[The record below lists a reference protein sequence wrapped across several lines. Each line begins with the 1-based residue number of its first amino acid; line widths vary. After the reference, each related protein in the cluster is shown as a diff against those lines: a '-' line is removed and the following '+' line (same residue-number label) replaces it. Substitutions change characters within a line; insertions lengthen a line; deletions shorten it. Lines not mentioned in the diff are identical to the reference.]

1 LLTRIPDL
9 VNDAVGQLAKLVSNE
24 FELARAEL
32 ADKAMQAGRA
42 AAMIGAGAIILMR
55 ALVVLLLAVAAGLMH
70 AGMSD
75 PVAYLLTA
83 LGALL
88 IPGILIWVGVKRLT
102 SDTLKPSMTIEQVQR
117 DRQAA
122 KEMVR

>member
-42 AAMIGAGAIILMR
+42 AAMIGAGAIILMP
-55 ALVVLLLAVAAGLMH
+55 ALVVLLLEQ
-70 AGMSD
+70 
-75 PVAYLLTA
+75 
-83 LGALL
+83 
-88 IPGILIWVGVKRLT
+88 IPADVGHRLYPAWR
-102 SDTLKPSMTIEQVQR
+102 K
-117 DRQAA
+117 
-122 KEMVR
+122 

>member
-1 LLTRIPDL
+1 
-9 VNDAVGQLAKLVSNE
+9 
-24 FELARAEL
+24 
-32 ADKAMQAGRA
+32 
-42 AAMIGAGAIILMR
+42 
-55 ALVVLLLAVAAGLMH
+55 MH
-70 AGMSD
+70 AGLSD